1 MPERKNPHH
10 TGTKPPAYTPNS
22 PATAKRRT
30 EKHRGRAS
38 GNGIYRNA
46 AGVPTDIRN
55 RFSGRNCR
63 TATPE
68 SHPGKPPWKA
78 TPDSLPNKCP
88 GTNFQKATPPPR
100 YNARTYD
107 NSTQQHPRNNSP
119 QRPTHTTN
127 PRPHTTTPAEQL
139 PATKN
144 NGPHPSAARCFSVE
158 AEAITSRFSYRSV
171 LRSGS

>member
-30 EKHRGRAS
+30 EKHRGGAS
-38 GNGIYRNA
+38 GNIEGIEKTGYTEMQRVCRRTSGTDSPDGTAGQPLRKATQTNA
-46 AGVPTDIRN
+46 
-55 RFSGRNCR
+55 
-63 TATPE
+63 PE
-68 SHPGKPPWKA
+68 RISRKPPRN
-78 TPDSLPNKCP
+78 TL
-88 GTNFQKATPPPR
+88 PR